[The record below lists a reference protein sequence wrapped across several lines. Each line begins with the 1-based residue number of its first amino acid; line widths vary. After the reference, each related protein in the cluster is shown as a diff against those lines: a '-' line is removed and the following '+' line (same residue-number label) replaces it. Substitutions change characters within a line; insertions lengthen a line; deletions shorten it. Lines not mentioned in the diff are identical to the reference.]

1 MKIGVLASGNL
12 GAICLKKCL
21 SNLNPLFIATDSN
34 SIAIIDIATKN
45 NIPLFKGNPRNG
57 KLAAFLSKNTFDIIL
72 SINYLFILEEDV
84 ISKAAYPI
92 NFHGSLLP
100 KYRGRTPHVWAII
113 NNEKITGIT
122 AHLIDTGCDTGDIVL
137 QEKIEIDEEETGA
150 NILAKYEN
158 IYPKMIDKVL
168 NRFIQKKLTT
178 FPQDDTKATYFG
190 KRTATDGAIN
200 WNWQKEQIKNWVR
213 AQAFPYPGAFGYINN
228 EKIVIDQITFS
239 EYGFID
245 TDPNGLVLSTIPN
258 VIVKTPNG
266 AIELIKVRS
275 NINTITKGQIFV

>member
-12 GAICLKKCL
+12 GAICLNKCL
-21 SNLNPLFIATDSN
+21 SILNPLFIATDSN
-34 SIAIIDIATKN
+34 STAIIDIAVKN

-57 KLAAFLSKNTFDIIL
+57 KLAAFLSTNTFDIIL

-84 ISKAAYPI
+84 ISKAIYPI

-113 NNEKITGIT
+113 NNEKVTGIT
-122 AHLIDTGCDTGDIVL
+122 AHIIDNGCDTGDIVL
-137 QEKIEIDEEETGA
+137 QEKVEIEEYETGA
-150 NILAKYEN
+150 DILKKYED
-158 IYPKMIDKVL
+158 IYPVMIGKVI
-168 NRFIQKKLTT
+168 NMFTHQKLTT
-178 FPQDDTKATYFG
+178 TVQDNTKATYFG
-190 KRTATDGAIN
+190 KRTPTDGAIN
-200 WNWQKEQIKNWVR
+200 WNWQKERIKNWVR

-228 EKIVIDQITFS
+228 EKIIIDQINFS

-245 TDPNGLVLSTIPN
+245 ADPNGLVLSTTPN

-266 AIELIKVRS
+266 AIELKIIR
-275 NINTITKGQIFV
+275 NTENTITKGQIFV